1 MAYIKEFRRPETRHI
16 HSEQS
21 PTSNNDPWDN
31 PTIKPKTSGQ
41 ESFFKN
47 HIKQY
52 AELISWARWYPD
64 LFLDMMRE
72 KDEKTGKPKGGVNL
86 HFDQRVFLRCILRFM
101 SVYGVFPRGWGK
113 CVSGDTYL
121 FTDKGVLPIR
131 DFFECEEN
139 GEEDYTKKLSISI
152 VNKNFE
158 HEEVDRGVYNGYK
171 KTKKILTGNKY
182 RIECSENHPL
192 MVQKPDGSQDF
203 VLASDL
209 RKGDKILISVKN
221 DIWGD
226 NLDIDLSNLETNNP
240 QMIEKMPTKLTK
252 EWAKFLGYTLGAGK
266 LTVYEDVSFR
276 HTNEYITNE
285 YKKQLEELNIQ
296 HNWKNSWQRRGC
308 LLISSKWTYYW
319 LKCLGYD
326 YKEASEKKIPKEI
339 MTAPKYI
346 VASFLQGLFDAGGI
360 IETAS
365 KRLSLTAKS
374 ETLIYQIQALLL
386 NFGII
391 TTICTRRFKGKEGM
405 YYTLRIQSEN
415 INKFKKEINFGCNSK
430 RKRLTNICHENRMPK
445 KKVYDGKYFIDDIIS
460 IEDGEAHVYDISVP
474 NTHSFVSNG
483 FISHNTWGEVI
494 SMFIVAILY
503 PGITLSM
510 TAQTKA
516 NAAELLK
523 DKYDEITRQYPLL
536 KNEMLKPRVMKDDF
550 ELRFTNGSRIDVLAN
565 AQSSKGQRRNRIQI
579 EESALIDNE
588 TYEDALK
595 PIVEV
600 GRTTCGSLGIV
611 DPQELN
617 QSVNFFTTSGF
628 RRKFRV

>member
-16 HSEQS
+16 HSEQM
-21 PTSNNDPWDN
+21 PTDNNDPLDN
-31 PTIKPKTSGQ
+31 PTVKPRTSSQ
-41 ESFFKN
+41 ENFFKA

-52 AELISWARWYPD
+52 TELISFFRWFPD

-72 KDEKTGKPKGGVNL
+72 KDPDTKEPKGGVNL

-113 CVSGDTYL
+113 CIKGDTYL
-121 FTDKGVLPIR
+121 FTDKGVLPIK

-139 GEEDYTKKLSISI
+139 GEEDYTKKLSMSI

-171 KTKKILTGNKY
+171 NTKKIITGNGY

-192 MVQKPDGSQDF
+192 MVQKEDGTQDF

-209 RKGDKILISVKN
+209 RKGDKVLISVKN

-226 NLDIDLSNLETNNP
+226 NLDIDLSNLETNHL
-240 QMIEKMPTKLTK
+240 QRIEKMPTKLTK
-252 EWAKFLGYTLGAGK
+252 ELAKFLGYTLGAGR
-266 LTVYEDVSFR
+266 LTGYEDVSFT
-276 HTNEYITNE
+276 HPNEYIINE
-285 YKKQLEELNIQ
+285 YKKQLKDLNIK
-296 HNWKNSWQRRGC
+296 HCYGEFYKKSSY
-308 LLISSKWTYYW
+308 IVIESKWVYYW
-319 LKCLGYD
+319 LKALGYG

-339 MTAPKYI
+339 MTAPKNI
-346 VASFLQGLFDAGGI
+346 VVSFLQGLFDAGGI
-360 IETAS
+360 IETAN
-365 KRLSLTAKS
+365 KRMSLSTKS
-374 ETLIYQIQALLL
+374 ETLLYQVQALLL
-386 NFGII
+386 NFGIV
-391 TTICTRRFKGKEGM
+391 TTIVSRQYKGKKGT
-405 YYTLRIQSEN
+405 YYTIKIQSEN

-430 RKRLTNICHENRMPK
+430 RKKLTNICHENRMPNK
-445 KKVYDGKYFIDDIIS
+445 KIHNGQYFIDNIVS
-460 IEDGEAHVYDISVP
+460 IEDSKAHVYDISVP

-494 SMFIVAILY
+494 SMFIIAILY
-503 PGITLSM
+503 PGVTLAM

-536 KNEMLKPRVMKDDF
+536 KNEMYKPKVMKDDF

-600 GRTTCGSLGIV
+600 GRTTCGKLGV
-611 DPQELN
+611 QDPQELN
-617 QSVNFFTTSGF
+617 QCVNFFTSSGF
-628 RRKFRV
+628 RRKLRI

>member
-16 HSEQS
+16 HSEQT
-21 PTSNNDPWDN
+21 PTDNNNPWDN
-31 PTIKPKTSGQ
+31 PTVKAKTSSQ
-41 ESFFKN
+41 ENFFKA

-52 AELISWARWYPD
+52 SDLISFFRFYPD

-72 KDEKTGKPKGGVNL
+72 KDPETGEPKGGVNL
-86 HFDQRVFLRCILRFM
+86 HFDQRVFLRSILRFM

-121 FTDKGVLPIR
+121 FTDKGVLPIK
-131 DFFECEEN
+131 DFFECQEN
-139 GEEDYTKKLSISI
+139 GEEDYTKKLSMSI

-171 KTKKILTGNKY
+171 KTKKIVTGNKY

-192 MVQKPDGSQDF
+192 MVQKPDGTQDF

-209 RKGDKILISVKN
+209 RKGDKVLISVKN

-226 NLDIDLSNLETNNP
+226 NLDINLSNLETNNP
-240 QMIEKMPTKLTK
+240 QVIKRMPKKLTK
-252 EWAKFLGYTLGAGK
+252 EIAKFLGYTLGAAK
-266 LTVYEDVSFR
+266 LTTYEDVSFR
-276 HTNEYITNE
+276 HTNEYIIKE
-285 YKKQLEELNIQ
+285 YKKQLENLNIP
-296 HNWKNSWQRRGC
+296 HTWRNSWQRKGC
-308 LLISSKWTYYW
+308 ILINSRWVYYW
-319 LKCLGYD
+319 LKGLGYGC
-326 YKEASEKKIPKEI
+326 KEASEKRIPKDI
-339 MTAPKYI
+339 MTAPKNI
-346 VASFLQGLFDAGGI
+346 VASFLQGLFDAGGR
-360 IETAS
+360 IETS
-365 KRLSLTAKS
+365 DKRISISTKS
-374 ETLIYQIQALLL
+374 DTLVHQVQVLLL
-386 NFGII
+386 NFGIVS
-391 TTICTRRFKGKEGM
+391 TIISRYYKGKEGI
-405 YYTLRIQSEN
+405 YYTLRVHGEN
-415 INKFKKEINFGCNSK
+415 VNKFKREINFGCNSK
-430 RKRLTNICHENRMPK
+430 RKKITNICHENRMPK
-445 KKVYDGKYFIDDIIS
+445 KKIYDGKYFIDDIIS
-460 IEDGEAHVYDISVP
+460 IEDSEAHVYDISVP
-474 NTHSFVSNG
+474 DTHSFISNG

-503 PGITLSM
+503 PGVTLSM

-536 KNEMLKPRVMKDDF
+536 KNEMFKPKVMKDDF
-550 ELRFTNGSRIDVLAN
+550 EVRFTNGSRIDVLAN

-600 GRTTCGSLGIV
+600 GRTTCGKLGIQ

-617 QSVNFFTTSGF
+617 QNVNFFTTSGF